1 MNKLYFALMVF
12 MIVIII
18 GTLFDAKTMM
28 REHFGAS
35 AAFNR
40 TQILDKTGVNSG
52 WGFIHKKGR
61 TPGERVGYPNP
72 PKGVI
77 LKRRYNP
84 KLNYDYCDCNLPSSF
99 GYGCATLE
107 SSCQK
112 QSEQQPEQQRDNDK

>member
-18 GTLFDAKTMM
+18 GTLFDANTMM

-40 TQILDKTGVNSG
+40 TQLLDKTGVNSG
-52 WGFIHKKGR
+52 WGLVHKKGR
-61 TPGERVGYPNP
+61 KPGERIGHRNP

-77 LKRRYNP
+77 LKRLYNP
-84 KLNYDYCDCNLPSSF
+84 KLEYNYCGCDLPSSF
-99 GYGCATLE
+99 GSNGCATLE
-107 SSCQK
+107 SSCKK
-112 QSEQQPEQQRDNDK
+112 QQQ